1 MMKKAGRLFIL
12 GIAVLLLFGAL
23 IGCGNKEDDGSGGE
37 GEDSSAVSLGTYEG
51 EWAMTPQMKPLVS
64 LVLEEGNRYEFYV
77 SIMGL
82 AEEGGFSLKD
92 DGTIV
97 FNPKE
102 GEKTEGTYEEGMVT
116 APFMLGEERVE
127 LSFLQVGSPDDVYE
141 NFLGDYLTTAMGDTD
156 VLLELKAGK
165 QYENTLSGETGS
177 FKIKDG
183 EITLMPE
190 GNEAES
196 VSGTMDLRSKTITI
210 AMSLAPGTPE
220 SEYTFRPLTDEDV
233 YTYKGTA
240 EKGMGGSTEVT
251 LLMKRGGRFELVTS
265 KPRGTGNY
273 TISEEGGSLVIN
285 LEYTD
290 PAERPDG
297 GAFIMTGTTEHKNVG
312 TPGNVI
318 TLETVEYI
326 VVMQDDPSVMDLG
339 TVKFTVQEE

>member
-1 MMKKAGRLFIL
+1 MKKEGRFFLISL
-12 GIAVLLLFGAL
+12 VSVVLIGAL
-23 IGCGNKEDDGSGGE
+23 IGCGGGE
-37 GEDSSAVSLGTYEG
+37 DGKGEAEDSASVSLGTYEG

-64 LVLEEGNRYEFYV
+64 LVLEEGNHYEFYI

-82 AEEGGFSLKD
+82 AEEGSFSLKS
-92 DGTIV
+92 DGAMV
-97 FNPKE
+97 FTPEE

-116 APFMLGEERVE
+116 ASFPLGEEREE
-127 LSFLQVGSPDDVYE
+127 LSFLQVGSPDDVYK

-156 VLLELKAGK
+156 VLLELKKKK
-165 QYENTLSGETGS
+165 QYVNTLSGETGS
-177 FKIKDG
+177 FKIQDG
-183 EITLMPE
+183 EITLTPE
-190 GNEAES
+190 SSEAEA
-196 VSGTMDLRSKTITI
+196 VSGTIDLRSKTITI
-210 AMSLAPGTPE
+210 TMSLAPGTPA
-220 SEYTFRPLTDEDV
+220 SEYTFRPLSDEDV

-273 TISEEGGSLVIN
+273 TIKEEDGTFALE

-297 GAFIMTGTTEHKNVG
+297 GAFVMTGTTAGKDVG
-312 TPGNVI
+312 AAGNVV
-318 TLETVEYI
+318 TLDTVEYI

-339 TVKFTVQEE
+339 TVKFTLQEE